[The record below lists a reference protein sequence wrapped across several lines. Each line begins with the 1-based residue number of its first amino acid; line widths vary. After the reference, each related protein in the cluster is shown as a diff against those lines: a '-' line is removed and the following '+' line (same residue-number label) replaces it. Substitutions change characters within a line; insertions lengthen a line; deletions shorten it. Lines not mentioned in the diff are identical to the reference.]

1 MTVCFFR
8 YFRRRI
14 RRPCTSLMAGERA
27 TDLERPE
34 VYVARTGVAAKLKEV
49 AALFKLRL
57 TSLVV
62 VSAVLGYW
70 MGVAPGAFNGVDAVL
85 LALAGLLVTGASNAL
100 NQVLEVDADGLMAR
114 TSGRP
119 LVRGAL
125 GITEATVIALAAG
138 AVGTLMLWLVFG
150 PLTGILGIMSLFM
163 YVALYTPMKKFSA
176 WAVFVGAFPGAF
188 PPMLGYVAATGH
200 FGLGPGLLFAMQ
212 FMWQFPHFWSIA
224 WVLHEDYQ
232 LAGYHLLPSRGG
244 RDRYSAFLIVLYT
257 VFMVLV
263 GVLPWVFGLTGPWA
277 ALVAVVLGSWML
289 VQAIRLMRTLDKRDA
304 RRLMFASFLYL
315 PVVQLAYVLNKP

>member
-1 MTVCFFR
+1 M
-8 YFRRRI
+8 
-14 RRPCTSLMAGERA
+14 
-27 TDLERPE
+27 ERPQA
-34 VYVARTGVAAKLKEV
+34 YAARVRGGAKLKEV

-70 MGVAPGAFNGVDAVL
+70 MGVPLGGFNGGDALL

-100 NQVLEVDADGLMAR
+100 NQVLEVEADGRMKR
-114 TSGRP
+114 TAERP
-119 LVRGAL
+119 LVRESL
-125 GITEATVIALAAG
+125 SLTEATVVALIAG
-138 AVGTLMLWLVFG
+138 ALGTLVLWLVFG
-150 PLTGILGIMSLFM
+150 PLTGILGLMSLFM
-163 YVALYTPMKKFSA
+163 YVALYTPMKKLSP

-244 RDRYSAFLIVLYT
+244 KDRYSGFLIVLYT
-257 VFMVLV
+257 LFMIPV

-277 ALVAVVLGSWML
+277 ALVALVLGLWML
-289 VQAIRLMRTLDKRDA
+289 LHAVRLMGGLDKRDA

-315 PVVQLAYVLNKP
+315 PVVQLAYVLDKL